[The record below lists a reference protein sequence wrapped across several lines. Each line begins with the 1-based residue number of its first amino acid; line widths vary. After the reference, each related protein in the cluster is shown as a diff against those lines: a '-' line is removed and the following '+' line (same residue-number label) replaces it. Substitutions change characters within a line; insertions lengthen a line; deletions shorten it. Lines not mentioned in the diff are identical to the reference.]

1 MSSKPMEPLAR
12 KLFKGILIAEV
23 LGVFGAYWL
32 FHKMNTSQDFRNTMN
47 KKFPSILQI
56 YYKSNELAGIYGIKE
71 KDEEAWSYKKET

>member
-47 KKFPSILQI
+47 KKFPSILQSK
-56 YYKSNELAGIYGIKE
+56 YKYHAHILIRRLAYIVVC
-71 KDEEAWSYKKET
+71 SFFC